1 MAMMDAVKAKD
12 LKWLP
17 KGSEFYLESEDSN
30 SNSSSKSKTYTSFT
44 CSQDSLPEF
53 SNNKIGF
60 KEPLDDINIARL
72 GPGQVITPH
81 PPAPLSL
88 LFPPLSFL
96 FLLLL
101 VVFGHYWW
109 SLVMSCLLVIYA
121 LVYILYLLLSHNI
134 H

>member
-17 KGSEFYLESEDSN
+17 KGSEFYLESDDSN

-81 PPAPLSL
+81 PPPCPSLFFFPL
-88 LFPPLSFL
+88 FL
-96 FLLLL
+96 FFSFSFWLFLAITGRAWL
-101 VVFGHYWW
+101 
-109 SLVMSCLLVIYA
+109 C
-121 LVYILYLLLSHNI
+121 LVY
-134 H
+134 

>member
-1 MAMMDAVKAKD
+1 MMMAMIDAVKAKD

-30 SNSSSKSKTYTSFT
+30 SNSTSKSKTYTSFT

-72 GPGQVITPH
+72 GPGQVI
-81 PPAPLSL
+81 PPSSPSFFSFPSPFGCFWPLL
-88 LFPPLSFL
+88 VELGYFL
-96 FLLLL
+96 FLSDICI
-101 VVFGHYWW
+101 
-109 SLVMSCLLVIYA
+109 SLCIIFTVI
-121 LVYILYLLLSHNI
+121 S
-134 H
+134 

>member
-1 MAMMDAVKAKD
+1 MMMAMIDAVKAKD

-72 GPGQVITPH
+72 GPGQVITPY
-81 PPAPLSL
+81 PPVPLFL

-101 VVFGHYWW
+101 VVFGHYW
-109 SLVMSCLLVIYA
+109 
-121 LVYILYLLLSHNI
+121 
-134 H
+134 

>member
-1 MAMMDAVKAKD
+1 MMMAMMDAVKAKD

-81 PPAPLSL
+81 PPRAPLSS
-88 LFPPLSFL
+88 FSLSF
-96 FLLLL
+96 FSFPSPFGCFWPLL
-101 VVFGHYWW
+101 VELGYVLFISDICI
-109 SLVMSCLLVIYA
+109 SLYIIFTVI
-121 LVYILYLLLSHNI
+121 S
-134 H
+134 